1 MGDNLEKH
9 KVFVP
14 SLGMEM
20 VPYTVVVKVLE
31 DIQKTQ
37 LEQFDKVFQELTRA
51 IEDLKD
57 GKEIS

>member
-20 VPYTVVVKVLE
+20 VPYTVVVKLLE

-37 LEQFDKVFQELTRA
+37 LEQFDKVFQELTQA
-51 IEDLKD
+51 IRDLKD